1 MATPRIPSLN
11 WIRVFDAAAQTQ
23 SFSTAARL
31 LNISAS
37 AVSQQIASLEQFLG
51 EELFVRHPRSVT
63 LTEAGYQFL
72 PPVRAALVALESNVA
87 TIFAKDDR
95 QPLSIEASTMFATS
109 WLAPRVSKFL
119 RLAPDVDLSIK
130 GADGDA
136 AERSGNMDIV
146 IRFGPIEGQSEDE
159 LRLFGEI
166 IFPVAV
172 PDVAATISTPG
183 DLLKQTL
190 IDIPGHF
197 LTWPYV
203 LASLGI
209 EGDLDLRRVR
219 TSISDIAFAVAGAGG
234 GIALARRPATEG
246 LEAAYGLVP
255 CLGTTEI
262 VSGASFYAH
271 LTEEGRRN
279 PAAARFI
286 TWLAS
291 EAEH

>member
-23 SFSTAARL
+23 SFSAAARL

-72 PPVRAALVALESNVA
+72 PPVRAALVALESNVT

-95 QPLSIEASTMFATS
+95 QRLSIEASTMFSTS
-109 WLAPRVSKFL
+109 WLAPRVSRFL
-119 RLAPDVDLSIK
+119 QIAPDVDLSIK

-136 AERSGNMDIV
+136 AERSDKMDIIV
-146 IRFGPIEGQSEDE
+146 RFGPAESQSEDG
-159 LRLFGEI
+159 LLLFGEH
-166 IFPVAV
+166 IFPVAI
-172 PDVAATISTPG
+172 PEIAETISAPE
-183 DLLKQTL
+183 DLLRHTL
-190 IDIPGHF
+190 IDIPGHI

-209 EGDLDLRRVR
+209 EGDLDLRRAR
-219 TSISDIAFAVAGAGG
+219 ASISDIAFAMAGAGG
-234 GIALARRPATEG
+234 GLALARRPATEG
-246 LEAAYGLVP
+246 LETAYGLVP
-255 CLGTTEI
+255 CLGAAET
-262 VSGASFYAH
+262 VSGASFCAH
-271 LTEEGRRN
+271 LTEMGRRN
-279 PAAARFI
+279 PAAARFM

-291 EAEH
+291 EIEH